1 MANDSFDSPET
12 APTDHTEDAEIDWEA
27 LRAEA
32 WAMTERSYA
41 PYSGVRVGAAA
52 LTDTGEIVRGCNVEN
67 ASTGIGICAEVTLG
81 GQFIASDAGTRLVAL
96 AVVAGDGE
104 TLSPCGRCRQFLYEF
119 GGTDLAVD
127 WHGTPRTLGELL
139 PDAFGPGDVKGR
151 AG

>member
-1 MANDSFDSPET
+1 MTDDTPDSRKT
-12 APTDHTEDAEIDWEA
+12 APTDRPEGPDIDWES

-32 WAMTERSYA
+32 RAMTERSYA

-67 ASTGIGICAEVTLG
+67 ACTGIGICAEVTLG
-81 GQFIASDAGTRLVAL
+81 GQFIASDAGTRLIAL

-119 GGTDLAVD
+119 GGSELAVD
-127 WHGTPRTLGELL
+127 WYGTPRTLGELL
-139 PDAFGPGDVKGR
+139 PDAFGPDDVADRG
-151 AG
+151 G